1 MRNDITIIPE
11 DGFCR
16 VDDEIFFDKAAFNTE
31 DFPFHALQWHGGSGH
46 LEPIDTIEPNIELSG
61 EDGYNYEGYIPLAVQ
76 RAAEVKIAQT
86 PPPPPEPTFEELV
99 AAKRAEIWGAGD
111 AILAQVKANFTQ
123 AEIESWSKQEQG
135 AKDIQ
140 AGNTSTEAAQFV
152 AAIAQGRG
160 IDVYVHET
168 KKLAN
173 VTSSGA
179 HRAAVIGEQ
188 QRLDDLIKAATT
200 QADLDAI
207 VWTFAPEYEA

>member
-1 MRNDITIIPE
+1 MKNDITIIPE

-16 VDDEIFFDKAAFNTE
+16 IDEEIFFDKEAFNMV
-31 DFPFHALQWHGGSGH
+31 DFPFHALQWHNGKGH
-46 LEPIDTIEPNIELSG
+46 IEAVDTTEPNLELNGIEDYS
-61 EDGYNYEGYIPLAVQ
+61 YKGYIPLAIE

-86 PPPPPEPTFEELV
+86 PPPPTFEELV
-99 AAKRAEIWGAGD
+99 AAKRAEIWGTGD

-140 AGNTSTEAAQFV
+140 AGDTSTEAAQFV

-160 IDVYVHET
+160 IEVSVLVA
-168 KKLAN
+168 KILAN
-173 VTSSGA
+173 VESYGA
-179 HRAAVIGEQ
+179 LSAAVIGEQ

-200 QADLDAI
+200 PEDLEAI
-207 VWTFAPEYEA
+207 IWTYVPPMAE

>member
-1 MRNDITIIPE
+1 MKNDITIIPE

-16 VDDEIFFDKAAFNTE
+16 VDDEIFFDKAAFNTT
-31 DFPFHALQWHGGSGH
+31 DFPFHALQWHNGAGH
-46 LEPIDTIEPNIELSG
+46 IEPIVATDPNIELSG
-61 EDGYNYEGYIPLAVQ
+61 EDGYCYGGYIPLAVE

-152 AAIAQGRG
+152 AAIARGRG
-160 IDVYVHET
+160 IEVSVLVA
-168 KKLAN
+168 KILAN
-173 VTSSGA
+173 VESYGA
-179 HRAAVIGEQ
+179 LSAAVIGEQ

-200 QADLDAI
+200 PEDLEAIIWTYVPPMAD
-207 VWTFAPEYEA
+207 

>member
-1 MRNDITIIPE
+1 MKNDITIIPE

-16 VDDEIFFDKAAFNTE
+16 VDDEIFFDKAAFNMT

-46 LEPIDTIEPNIELSG
+46 VESTETVEPNIELSG
-61 EDGYNYEGYIPLAVQ
+61 EDGYNYKGYIPLAVK

-86 PPPPPEPTFEELV
+86 PPQPTFEELV

-111 AILAQVKANFTQ
+111 AILATVKENFTQ

-140 AGNTSTEAAQFV
+140 AGDTNTEAAQFV

-160 IDVYVHET
+160 INVSVLVT
-168 KKLAN
+168 KILMN
-173 VTSSGA
+173 VESYGVLS
-179 HRAAVIGEQ
+179 AAVIGEQ
-188 QRLDDLIKAATT
+188 QRLDDLIKIATT
-200 QADLDAI
+200 QADLEAI
-207 VWTFAPEYEA
+207 VWTFIPGNNA